1 MIWHRMIINNTL
13 IYNTEDLDR
22 VRLTFNLSKY
32 IENYSVTSALQNY
45 FRGKIDGN
53 NENVLEGKLFNYKTK
68 IIGKSLEQLIQTGN
82 P

>member
-1 MIWHRMIINNTL
+1 MIWHRMILNNTL

-45 FRGKIDGN
+45 FRGKIDDN
-53 NENVLEGKLFNYKTK
+53 NENVLEGKLFNYKKK
-68 IIGKSLEQLIQTGN
+68 IIGKSLEQPIQTGN